1 MTAESEKIFLN
12 DFEKITK
19 KVWVI
24 GEIVP
29 ISSLLLSF
37 CYVFLLQGFWWLNFC
52 HRILKSFSL
61 IVFFF
66 PIEGFFYFSLF
77 WKSFL
82 GFYILRIKIS
92 WYFYR
97 LIVKSMLFY
106 LKWAESSQFMAYRKE
121 WLLDYLHYLL
131 SHGKKKLLRFQT
143 LGFCRS
149 NFWEQSSTEQRT
161 SVELRLFFLR

>member
-1 MTAESEKIFLN
+1 MSYRGN
-12 DFEKITK
+12 CSDFFSSAVILLRFSFYR
-19 KVWVI
+19 VFGGSISVI
-24 GEIVP
+24 GSWKAFP
-29 ISSLLLSF
+29 
-37 CYVFLLQGFWWLNFC
+37 WL
-52 HRILKSFSL
+52 
-61 IVFFF
+61 FFF

-82 GFYILRIKIS
+82 VFYILRIKIS

-161 SVELRLFFLR
+161 RVELRLFFLR